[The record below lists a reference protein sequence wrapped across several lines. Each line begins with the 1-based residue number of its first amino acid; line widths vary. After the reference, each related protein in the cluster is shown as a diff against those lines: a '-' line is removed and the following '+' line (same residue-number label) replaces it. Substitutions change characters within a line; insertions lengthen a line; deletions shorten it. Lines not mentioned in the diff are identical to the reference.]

1 MGSVIEASRVRSQRL
16 LDERA
21 ATQKLHESLLANA
34 EGREDKSLSDA
45 EKETLTAY
53 RTRVSEIDVELEE
66 LGEVLE
72 LEDRS
77 ADTTKALR
85 SRLNGNVPGQISSGE
100 NKETVYRTFAA
111 YARDQLITKYPD
123 IALRAGGNP
132 VKDEARERLLRAPAH
147 TITDDVEG
155 LLPPQHIQQ
164 IMDVIDANRPV
175 VVTGNRVNLQNG
187 RLTWPKITSRPRV
200 RVQGTEKTE
209 TSSVRMGVDMEDE
222 TADTYLGAG
231 NLSWQAINWT
241 TPDALELW
249 FRLAAEAYAIETEAA
264 ACHTLAKAAST
275 VGGGAALSAPG
286 GNTFAEWM
294 AAVAAGI
301 AQVYDETRAI
311 PDKIYL
317 SADMF
322 FDAAALVSNT
332 NANLINAGSLNLAG
346 LSGTL
351 AGLGVVASAGFASGT
366 AIVGDSKAL
375 LVGETPG
382 APVELRAVEPSIGG
396 MEVGVIGAFKSISFD
411 DERFADVGPST

>member
-1 MGSVIEASRVRSQRL
+1 MGSVVEASRIRSQRL
-16 LDERA
+16 LDERVQ
-21 ATQKLHESLLANA
+21 TQKLHEDLLAHA
-34 EGREDKSLSDA
+34 EEREDKALSDA
-45 EKETLTAY
+45 EKETLNAY
-53 RTRVSEIDVELEE
+53 RTRVSEIDTE
-66 LGEVLE
+66 LGEMNEVLE
-72 LEDRS
+72 LEEKS

-85 SRLNGNVPGQISSGE
+85 SRLHGNVPGQISSG
-100 NKETVYRTFAA
+100 KDRETVYRTFAA
-111 YARDQLITKYPD
+111 YARDVLISKYPD

-155 LLPPQHIQQ
+155 LLPPQHLQQ
-164 IMDVIDANRPV
+164 IMDIIDSSRPV
-175 VVTGNRVNLQNG
+175 VVTGNRVNLING

-241 TPDALELW
+241 TPDALQLW
-249 FRLAAEAYAIETEAA
+249 FQLAAEAYAIETEAA
-264 ACHTLAKAAST
+264 ACHVLAKAAATISS
-275 VGGGAALSAPG
+275 GSLSSPG
-286 GNTFAEWM
+286 GNTFEEWM
-294 AAVAAGI
+294 IAVTKGI

-311 PDKIYL
+311 PDKLYL

-322 FDAAALVSNT
+322 FDAASLVSNT
-332 NANLINAGSLNLAG
+332 NANLINSGSLNLAG

-351 AGLGVVASAGFASGT
+351 AGLGVVASAGFKAGT
-366 AIVGDSKAL
+366 AIVGDSKAM
-375 LVGETPG
+375 LVGETAG

-396 MEVGVIGAFKSISFD
+396 MEVGVIGAFKAISFD
-411 DERFADVGPST
+411 DERFADIGPST